1 MIEAV
6 GFHWESVTQSDSRRD
21 LLGRSITQLLTTGGK
36 RQQKEGALVALF
48 GRSRRA
54 APQSTPGGVD
64 AAFDRLD
71 YLIRR
76 AGESPMFAAS
86 WYYLLFGQAVP
97 CVACLTEQRL
107 LWVVEGR
114 SEVIE
119 MLLEEVVAVAQNDEG
134 WLRLTYQPNDFP
146 PGLRSRNPEGELD
159 ATFFMGEEEKHTL
172 HDALVRESR
181 YYSDYRT
188 RLNAY
193 KELEGISVQTWEQ
206 VRTLQFTSHPEDSSH
221 STVR

>member
-1 MIEAV
+1 
-6 GFHWESVTQSDSRRD
+6 
-21 LLGRSITQLLTTGGK
+21 
-36 RQQKEGALVALF
+36 VALF
-48 GRSRRA
+48 GKSQRL
-54 APQSTPGGVD
+54 APQSTPRGVE

-76 AGESPMFAAS
+76 AGESPTFAAS
-86 WYYLLFGQAVP
+86 WYYLLFGQPVP
-97 CVACLTEQRL
+97 CVACLTDQRL

-119 MLLEEVVAVAQNDEG
+119 MILDEVVAVAQNDEG

-146 PGLRSRNPEGELD
+146 SDLRSRNPEGELD
-159 ATFFMGEEEKHTL
+159 ATFFMGEEEKLAL

-181 YYSDYRT
+181 FYSDYRA

-206 VRTLQFTSHPEDSSH
+206 VPTLQFSFHPEDSSH
-221 STVR
+221 SPLR